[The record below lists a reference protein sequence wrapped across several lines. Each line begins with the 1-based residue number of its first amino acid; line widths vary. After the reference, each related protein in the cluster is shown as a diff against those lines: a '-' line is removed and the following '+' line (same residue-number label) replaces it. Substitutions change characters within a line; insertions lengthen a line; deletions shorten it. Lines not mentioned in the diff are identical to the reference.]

1 MRRIEQ
7 RSSPLTPPRSD
18 RGFTFI
24 EVLISLTILSLISL
38 VVWGGLR
45 NARTLIERIS
55 YRGSATAKVVQLDSF
70 LRSSC
75 LKVRPPFWLAALEV
89 QSSEDRLSI
98 PYYEGEPDR
107 HLVLEVDGSY
117 LTISGEPRAVGETG
131 DAESPALPAG
141 SGLGGTGTAG
151 EPGAAGLPGA
161 AGEAKAAGVPEAVA
175 LRFGPFEEIALAT
188 VARETEDGR
197 FPWGVEVRLQTKAGI
212 PLTLT
217 CRLGGT
223 PLAPGSPP

>member
-7 RSSPLTPPRSD
+7 RSSRLNAPRSD

-24 EVLISLTILSLISL
+24 EVLVSLTILSLISL
-38 VVWGGLR
+38 VVWAGLR

-55 YRGSATAKVVQLDSF
+55 YKGSATAKVVQLDTF

-75 LKVRPPFWLAALEV
+75 LKVRPPFWLTALEV

-117 LTISGEPRAVGETG
+117 LRIRS
-131 DAESPALPAG
+131 
-141 SGLGGTGTAG
+141 
-151 EPGAAGLPGA
+151 EPGEDRKTQATESSTLPTGNGPGA
-161 AGEAKAAGVPEAVA
+161 VS
-175 LRFGPFEEIALAT
+175 LRFGPFEEITLGT
-188 VARETEDGR
+188 VVQEDQEGR
-197 FPWGVEVRLQTKAGI
+197 FPWGVEVRLLTETEA

-223 PLAPGSPP
+223 PLASGSPP